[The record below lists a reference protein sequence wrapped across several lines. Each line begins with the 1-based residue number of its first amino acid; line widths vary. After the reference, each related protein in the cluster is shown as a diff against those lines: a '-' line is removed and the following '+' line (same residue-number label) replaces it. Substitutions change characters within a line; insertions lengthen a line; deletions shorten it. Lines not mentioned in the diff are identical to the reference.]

1 MFLVSATDSP
11 PPSYQLSPATKHKQQ
26 AFLIRLKEESYSS
39 PRWTRE
45 ELQSVRALTI
55 NTLMSLFITEA
66 KRCRLHLSNRKSM
79 GLLHVPVL
87 RAEVK
92 CSSKTSVA
100 LPRTNKAF
108 FMKRKGSLT
117 SDQL

>member
-11 PPSYQLSPATKHKQQ
+11 PPPLSYQLSPTTKHKQQ

-55 NTLMSLFITEA
+55 NTHEFV
-66 KRCRLHLSNRKSM
+66 HY
-79 GLLHVPVL
+79 
-87 RAEVK
+87 
-92 CSSKTSVA
+92 
-100 LPRTNKAF
+100 
-108 FMKRKGSLT
+108 
-117 SDQL
+117 